1 MPDQLE
7 SESRGLS
14 RQPWGRSVSGKFL
27 QTVRQ
32 PPQGSVVMPN
42 QIKSN
47 PMPIGWMA
55 LGRDVFRKKAG
66 FTRLIVAFAKIPD
79 HYALAQGCEPPGRTA
94 DSGQAHF
101 FAWPRRHDRL
111 HLST

>member
-1 MPDQLE
+1 MWPIWPWVCCC
-7 SESRGLS
+7 LS
-14 RQPWGRSVSGKFL
+14 RGKFL
-27 QTVRQ
+27 Q
-32 PPQGSVVMPN
+32 P
-42 QIKSN
+42 IDLHA
-47 PMPIGWMA
+47 MPIGWMA